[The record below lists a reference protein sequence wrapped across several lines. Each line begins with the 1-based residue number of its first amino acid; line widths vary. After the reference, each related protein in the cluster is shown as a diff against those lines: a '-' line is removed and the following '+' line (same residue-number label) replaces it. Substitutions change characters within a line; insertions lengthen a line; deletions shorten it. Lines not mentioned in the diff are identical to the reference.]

1 MNVQMLVV
9 LSMMAV
15 VEDAHALVGNL
26 LTVAALEQTLQ
37 AFLKKISDV

>member
-1 MNVQMLVV
+1 MSVQMLVA

-15 VEDAHALVGNL
+15 VEGAHVLVVNL
-26 LTVAALEQTLQ
+26 LTVAALEQTLR